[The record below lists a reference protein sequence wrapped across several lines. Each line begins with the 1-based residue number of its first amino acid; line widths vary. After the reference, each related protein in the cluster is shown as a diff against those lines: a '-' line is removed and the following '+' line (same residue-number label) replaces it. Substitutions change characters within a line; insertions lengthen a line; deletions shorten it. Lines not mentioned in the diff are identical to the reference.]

1 LRDPDFTLSAGPVAA
16 SPRVLA
22 ALGSPIVYHYDPVFL
37 ERFRRTSDKVKR
49 VFQTTNDVLL
59 MQGEAIL
66 GLEAATRALVA
77 PGTKVLNLVQ
87 GVFGKGEG
95 YWLRDFGAELH
106 ELEVPYNDAV
116 DAEDVARYLDEHPGI
131 ELVTVVHSETPS
143 GTWTD
148 VSAIGPIAH
157 AHGALTMIDCVSSL
171 GGMPLRVDEWQLDVC
186 VAGAQKCLGGPPGLT
201 LMSVSERAWE
211 RIRANPAA
219 PRSSYLS
226 MLDWKEQW
234 LDGDKFPFT
243 PSVTDV
249 YGVEAAV
256 DELLDEGLESSIS
269 RHARTAAACRAGVR
283 AMGLELWPR
292 SEEIAS
298 ACVTAIA
305 IPDPLTDGQVR
316 EHCRERYGVML
327 SAGQGAGNLV
337 RIGHMAGSA
346 RSLHPVVGLA
356 ALGQTLRDLG
366 VRVAIGDG
374 IEATLEEISQPTR
387 ALA

>member
-1 LRDPDFTLSAGPVAA
+1 MRDPDFTLSAGPVSV

-37 ERFRRTSDKVKR
+37 ERFRATEEKVKQ
-49 VFQTTNDVLL
+49 VFRTRNDVLL

-116 DAEDVARYLDEHPGI
+116 DPDDVARYLEEHPGI
-131 ELVTVVHSETPS
+131 EVITIVHSETPS

-148 VSAIGPIAH
+148 VAAIGPVAH
-157 AHGALTMIDCVSSL
+157 EHGAVTMVDCVSSV
-171 GGMPLRVDEWQLDVC
+171 GGMPLEVDEWELDVC

-211 RIRANPAA
+211 RILANPVS
-219 PRSSYLS
+219 PRASYLS
-226 MLDWKEQW
+226 LLDWKEQW
-234 LDGDKFPFT
+234 LEGDRFPFT

-256 DELLDEGLESSIS
+256 DELLEEGLESSLA

-292 SEEIAS
+292 SDEIAS

-305 IPDPLTDGQVR
+305 VPEGLTDVQVR
-316 EHCRERYGVML
+316 AHCRERYGVML

-346 RSLHPVVGLA
+346 RPLHPVVGLA

-366 VRVAIGDG
+366 ARVSIGDG
-374 IEATLEEISQPTR
+374 LEAVLDEIGEPAATP
-387 ALA
+387 A